1 MHLVV
6 HAWERY
12 VRIVAAPFS
21 EEYRGQFRLKY
32 ADDFERLRVFY
43 NGGRHVRRIL
53 ADIGYKRFGM
63 GLTSVSEGVWSLAA
77 VCTDAFY
84 TELGDYVAAKLRS
97 YSDDD
102 GPQTVADVVALE
114 PPGHDLDRRLKVVW
128 GAPPDQT
135 IVFVRAE
142 NNGGRVVLG
151 ALDLLALVKLV
162 GERGILPKASDAPET
177 TAAAKRNFEV
187 DPDDHT
193 VRADSDSLN
202 AEDVWQLLDVI
213 GYDAEWLADVAL
225 DITRDDADRVVFD
238 KGVISKLCD
247 AFDTDE
253 GKRTGVLDFK
263 REMKAYLVEQGVW
276 RSQDYVRVDGKL
288 KTCDNVGVGVVVCLE
303 DDVQEGGRPIAE
315 WLAEEAGEIVLKKG
329 AIASLCERYNV
340 DEDMGVGVVEFREAV
355 KVYLEDRRPV
365 PVDVGKHMTE
375 WLADVL
381 EFTGVKTDRVVFDRV
396 TMSALYNM
404 FCSGLA
410 DNVVSVVT
418 FKEMFK
424 AHMVRKAAWK
434 DIADIKMPGGD
445 FKSARNVGMGV
456 KLRIGLYG

>member
-213 GYDAEWLADVAL
+213 GYDADMEARTFKKFCTVSAVEPFDPAGTVVGDILVNNMLTVPAPTAPAPFDPAGTVFGDILVNGMLTVPAPTVPEELHVHRNLLTRTVFASPDTFGLLSEVVKVASMTPRSDVGIFIRTIEFNPSKTTDIMGDLRALL
-225 DITRDDADRVVFD
+225 DILTTVAPPAPPIIPAPTATPTTIKIPQTLTDPVNTDFKVRSLDLRSEPPVPENRVSPWNHSSNCKEGD
-238 KGVISKLCD
+238 NGPI
-247 AFDTDE
+247 TDE
-253 GKRTGVLDFK
+253 PSFGPLFAPCKFK
-263 REMKAYLVEQGVW
+263 FV
-276 RSQDYVRVDGKL
+276 
-288 KTCDNVGVGVVVCLE
+288 
-303 DDVQEGGRPIAE
+303 AE
-315 WLAEEAGEIVLKKG
+315 V
-329 AIASLCERYNV
+329 
-340 DEDMGVGVVEFREAV
+340 M
-355 KVYLEDRRPV
+355 
-365 PVDVGKHMTE
+365 
-375 WLADVL
+375 
-381 EFTGVKTDRVVFDRV
+381 
-396 TMSALYNM
+396 
-404 FCSGLA
+404 
-410 DNVVSVVT
+410 
-418 FKEMFK
+418 
-424 AHMVRKAAWK
+424 
-434 DIADIKMPGGD
+434 
-445 FKSARNVGMGV
+445 
-456 KLRIGLYG
+456 